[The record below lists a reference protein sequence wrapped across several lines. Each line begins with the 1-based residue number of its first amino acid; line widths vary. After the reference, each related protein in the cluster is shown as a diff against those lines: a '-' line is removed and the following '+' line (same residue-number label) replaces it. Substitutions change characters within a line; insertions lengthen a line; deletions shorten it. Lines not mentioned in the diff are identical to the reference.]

1 MKRAPAALLVIA
13 LSGCAAPP
21 RHPIDDA
28 LHPQLVADSAWVVAR
43 AVTYV
48 NAITVAQGYPSGMNQ
63 RYRVTEFVRSD
74 SGVRMWLRPVPVG
87 LGGGVHVA
95 VLVDGRVRVLDW
107 TQ

>member
-1 MKRAPAALLVIA
+1 M
-13 LSGCAAPP
+13 

-28 LHPQLVADSAWVVAR
+28 LHPQLAADSTWVVAR

-48 NAITVAQGYPSGMNQ
+48 NAITVAQGYPSGMD
-63 RYRVTEFVRSD
+63 RRFRVTEFVRSE
-74 SGVRMWLRPVPVG
+74 SETRLWLRPVPMM

-95 VLVDGRVRVLDW
+95 VMKDGRVRVLEW

>member
-1 MKRAPAALLVIA
+1 MRNAPAALLVVT

-21 RHPIDDA
+21 RHPIDDV
-28 LHPQLVADSAWVVAR
+28 LHPRLVADSTWVVAR

-48 NAITVAQGYPSGMNQ
+48 NAITVAQGYPSGMDQ
-63 RYRVTEFVRSD
+63 RFRVTEFVRMESET
-74 SGVRMWLRPVPVG
+74 RLWLRPVPMM

-95 VLVDGRVRVLDW
+95 VMKDGRVRVLEW